1 MLSQSIHRILFQS
14 FYEPWACHKY
24 HQWRL
29 LRKLQNRLKKG
40 FRKDQCSN
48 TVEVHGIRRWDWSAV
63 MLLKSF
69 ILVDV
74 IVIMVTLDSAFLASI
89 KIRSS
94 TKFGLINH
102 ASMLCCIEK
111 CFCSYSN
118 LYYYILDEGEMYPNC
133 GHHDN
138 LSGFGFGNKIM
149 DGLNGWQ

>member
-14 FYEPWACHKY
+14 FYEPWACQKY

-48 TVEVHGIRRWDWSAV
+48 TVEVHGIRGWDWSAV

-74 IVIMVTLDSAFLASI
+74 IVIMVTLDSAFLPS
-89 KIRSS
+89 KFVPRLSLVWS
-94 TKFGLINH
+94 TMHRCYVVLRNVS
-102 ASMLCCIEK
+102 AVTLNM
-111 CFCSYSN
+111 
-118 LYYYILDEGEMYPNC
+118 YYYILDGGEMYPNC